1 MGGNTMKIVLPIAI
15 GVGAGF
21 AAPALAGLTATGQ
34 AATVAAAQ
42 GLTVPASTTFLGTM
56 ATSGFSL
63 GTAMGIGTAAMG
75 ALTPE
80 PQMPDYGSQFAGAQ
94 GLLDTQQSFTRRSTA
109 DLENS
114 LEFGSEYEKNQA
126 FDELNRRG
134 EDSERLLEIST
145 RNDRTAEN
153 QADIDRYIM
162 DSAPA
167 NEAEIQ
173 DMIAS
178 LTASEYRELE
188 DDIDEEMTNVKQVM
202 ARRGLGSSNAIAQ
215 LEARLAEVEQ
225 KGKLAIDKN
234 VQDRVLSY
242 QNQVGT
248 IRDQGLNRLLKG
260 ANYEDTTSR
269 YNIALGDQQ
278 RNLNDAFRSSRA
290 ADTTNLGLDKFRAE
304 VQGLDN
310 QFKADTQSRNNTALL
325 GLGAAQL
332 LGGGGG
338 LFGNNNKT
346 TVPATNNY
354 YSTPSSSPS
363 SPYGGYQ
370 ADPSK
375 LYGGNYSSYLT

>member
-1 MGGNTMKIVLPIAI
+1 MGGNAMKIVIPMAI
-15 GVGAGF
+15 GAATGGLG
-21 AAPALAGLTATGQ
+21 APAVAGTGITGTVGGTLFGVAKGATLSAMQSAATG
-34 AATVAAAQ
+34 ALIG
-42 GLTVPASTTFLGTM
+42 GLGSV
-56 ATSGFSL
+56 ATS
-63 GTAMGIGTAAMG
+63 AMMG
-75 ALTPE
+75 PE

-134 EDSERLLEIST
+134 EDSARLLEIST

-242 QNQVGT
+242 QNQVGV

-260 ANYEDTTSR
+260 SNYEDTTSR

-346 TVPATNNY
+346 NTSNP
-354 YSTPSSSPS
+354 YSFSYDDFDEGYGSQKVAYQNVANPKLGYGYTPQLR
-363 SPYGGYQ
+363 Y
-370 ADPSK
+370 
-375 LYGGNYSSYLT
+375 